1 MIDALDYLTI
11 AGTADVY
18 QTLLGRR
25 VIDGRLRTRNIAL
38 TFDAGNEPLCAIVF
52 ATADLDKA
60 ARLLARRAVECKRVG
75 GRLILSAQAAHGV
88 PVALGLVTTTAL
100 SPAIDADET
109 SAVSALDHVV
119 IRSPNPERAIAF
131 YAGRLGLDLRL
142 DRSNPAWGSRLLFFR
157 CGDLVVE
164 IAHDLAKGVS
174 DGPDRLWGLSWRVPD
189 IAKAHARMKAAGID
203 VSDVRDGRRPGSQ
216 VFTVKSH
223 TEKVPTLIIGGI
235 GRW

>member
-88 PVALGLVTTTAL
+88 PVALGLVTSTAL

-119 IRSPNPERAIAF
+119 IRSPNPQPAIAF
-131 YAGRLGLDLRL
+131 YAGRLRPGPRL
-142 DRSNPAWGSRLLFFR
+142 HRTNPA
-157 CGDLVVE
+157 
-164 IAHDLAKGVS
+164 
-174 DGPDRLWGLSWRVPD
+174 
-189 IAKAHARMKAAGID
+189 
-203 VSDVRDGRRPGSQ
+203 PGSPPLCLR
-216 VFTVKSH
+216 S
-223 TEKVPTLIIGGI
+223 
-235 GRW
+235 